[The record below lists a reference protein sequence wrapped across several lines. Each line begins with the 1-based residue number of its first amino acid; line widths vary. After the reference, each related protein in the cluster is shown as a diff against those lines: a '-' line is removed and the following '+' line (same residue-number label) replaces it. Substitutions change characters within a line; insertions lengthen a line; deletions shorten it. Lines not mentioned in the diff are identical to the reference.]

1 MFDIST
7 GLIINRNIERYF
19 GIQSCVR
26 VRSPYRYTKGEN
38 SLGWYYGLMKK
49 ILPMLLVVLVLVGC
63 YETSDV
69 IDITAT
75 DVPLFADGRAIV
87 LTIEAICDGLS
98 YDLTTQEGTS
108 LPLSEFTEEYQGHGV
123 WLVQL
128 AVKKDYKWNVYESTG
143 TVTTAGTYETYMKY
157 GTSRTA
163 TRHIC

>member
-1 MFDIST
+1 LFDIST
-7 GLIINRNIERYF
+7 GLIININTGRYF
-19 GIQSCVR
+19 GIQIYIR
-26 VRSPYRYTKGEN
+26 VCSPYRYTKGEN
-38 SLGWYYGLMKK
+38 SLGWYYGPMKK
-49 ILPMLLVVLVLVGC
+49 ILAIALVILLLVGC
-63 YETSDV
+63 SGTSDV

-75 DVPLFADGRAIV
+75 DVPLFADGQAIV

-98 YDLTTQEGTS
+98 YDLATQEGTP

-128 AVKKDYKWNVYESTG
+128 AVKNDYKWNVYESTG